1 MARTT
6 AAAPL
11 HVSSGSIVLAGI
23 TPNAIH
29 DSAVTQVGQLDPT
42 TVLTINMILPLR
54 NMAALQALVSSV
66 GNGGSYL
73 TQQQFDDQFGVPVQQ
88 VAAVERWGSANGL
101 HTTFTAGDGSIV
113 SLQGSTAAVAAALNV
128 SINTY
133 RGANGLVFFANSDD
147 PQLPATLGVLSVDGL
162 NNLPRFHALTQANSQ
177 AVARAAL
184 NTVRDSA
191 NGLWPVDLR
200 RAYDVGHGYDGTGQV
215 IGFTGWGAPVPNSDF
230 QNFANAT
237 GEPRIVGGTAQ
248 DGGPA
253 TSTAPDQ
260 IDWIYSNGVDTT
272 TDAQAE
278 TAMDTE
284 YAHGMAPH
292 AHLRYWLSD
301 QVGTCPNCS
310 GDGIGLENAI
320 SMAANDP
327 QVHVVSNSWGR
338 REASSPTDPFYLA
351 VDQELLHAVSVGT
364 TFYFAAGDAGT
375 DSGGTGLP
383 SYPADDANVVTV
395 GGTTLSRTADGSY
408 AGEQVW
414 ADPSRGVGG
423 GAGCSRVIPAPAFQN
438 TAAVN
443 TVATCTLANNVRGR
457 AEPDVAA
464 DADPDTGVDVYDQG
478 SDREMGGASLAVL
491 LWAGMAAV
499 ANQYA
504 AAHGLPSLGWAAPK
518 IYTLAGSSRY
528 TTDFHDVITGSTAG
542 SSTYTAGIGWD
553 QASGW
558 GSIDWYNWVR
568 DILGSGAALSTPAGT
583 VGDSPLPRSR
593 QPMAVHPLPDPG
605 KA

>member
-1 MARTT
+1 MALTTT
-6 AAAPL
+6 AAPL
-11 HVSSGSIVLAGI
+11 PVGSGTIALAGI
-23 TPNAIH
+23 IPNAIH

-66 GNGGSYL
+66 GNGGIYL
-73 TQQQFDDQFGVPVQQ
+73 TQQQFDDQFGVPVPR
-88 VAAVERWGSANGL
+88 VAAVQRWGSANGL
-101 HTTFTAGDGSIV
+101 QTTFTAGDGSIV
-113 SLQGSTAAVAAALNV
+113 SLQGSSAAVAAALHV

-133 RGANGLVFFANSDD
+133 RGADGVVFFANSTA

-162 NNLPRFHALTQANSQ
+162 NNLPRFRSLTQATSQ
-177 AVARAAL
+177 ALARAAQ
-184 NTVRDSA
+184 NTVRDTAS
-191 NGLWPVDLR
+191 GLWPVDFR

-237 GEPRIVGGTAQ
+237 GEPRIVGGTPQ
-248 DGGPA
+248 NGGTA
-253 TSTAPDQ
+253 TSTTPDQ

-284 YAHGMAPH
+284 YAHGVAPH

-301 QVGTCPNCS
+301 QIGTCPNCS

-338 REASSPTDPFYLA
+338 GEASSPTDPFYLA
-351 VDQELLHAVSVGT
+351 VDQELMHAVAVGT

-395 GGTTLSRTADGSY
+395 GGTTLSRNADGSY
-408 AGEQVW
+408 TSEQVW
-414 ADPSRGVGG
+414 ANPSQSAGG
-423 GAGCSRVIPAPAFQN
+423 GAGCSSVIPAPAFQN
-438 TAAVN
+438 SAAVN
-443 TVATCTLANNVRGR
+443 TVATCALANNVRGR

-464 DADPDTGVDVYDQG
+464 DADPNTGADVYYQG
-478 SDREMGGASLAVL
+478 SDQELGGASLAVS

-504 AAHGLPSLGWAAPK
+504 AVHGLPPLGWAAPN

-528 TTDFHDVITGSTAG
+528 NTDFHDVTAGSTVG
-542 SSTYTAGIGWD
+542 SSTYKAGIGWD

-558 GSIDWYNWVR
+558 GSIDWYYWVR
-568 DILGSGAALSTPAGT
+568 DILGSGTAMSTPAGT
-583 VGDSPLPRSR
+583 VGDRPLPRSH

-605 KA
+605 NT